1 MRCLAKYTAKMTHKE
16 LMNEVQKRCGMD
28 RQQCA
33 MLLSALERLL
43 VDEAIELNPV
53 ELEGLG
59 TFVSTKHPEYIQ
71 EDPHTG
77 ATTLFPP
84 RYSYR
89 FQSSVEL

>member
-1 MRCLAKYTAKMTHKE
+1 
-16 LMNEVQKRCGMD
+16 MNEVQKGCGMD

-33 MLLSALERLL
+33 MLLSSLQHLL
-43 VDEAIELNPV
+43 SEEAIALNPV

-71 EDPHTG
+71 EDPQTG